1 MIRLIDNDEWDRCR
15 TIWTLSINESIP
27 DGHGHFSFFSTEH
40 GVFTK
45 HFINFQQVSYFC
57 LNFNTLISNMGG
69 EFLLLNSFN
78 STIQINV
85 E

>member
-1 MIRLIDNDEWDRCR
+1 MTNGIDAGQYGLYLLTNLFQMDMV
-15 TIWTLSINESIP
+15 TFL
-27 DGHGHFSFFSTEH
+27 FFSTEH